1 MHIGHIRAQGCYL
14 HCARAY
20 PSYTGVHTVCVAP
33 ESTTSPVALPLA
45 NLRRQG
51 EEGQKRRQLYTNCL
65 GALCYKDRMVTSECS
80 TLHCIGDIHQ

>member
-45 NLRRQG
+45 SVKAG
-51 EEGQKRRQLYTNCL
+51 GK
-65 GALCYKDRMVTSECS
+65 KDRR
-80 TLHCIGDIHQ
+80 GDNFTTTALQHYATKIR